1 MRTSTIPFEL
11 AETLET
17 LYTVSKGPLENL
29 RLALVSSNSVSR
41 LIFINRYFRPD
52 QSASSQLLSDLVFA
66 LAEAG
71 RNILILTSRQRYDA
85 PDARLPSY
93 EVRGQVKVHRL
104 AGTRFGRM
112 ALLGRSIDYF
122 SFYVSMAVT
131 LLRLARAGDTIV
143 AMTDPPMVGV
153 LAGPI
158 AWLKGCHLI
167 NWLQDLY
174 PEVALAVGTP
184 FLTPTVVKVI
194 KGFRDRSLRAADCNV
209 VIATAMA
216 ERVSTL
222 RVKNERIQV
231 IHNWVDD
238 RALSPIPAHENPLR
252 QAWGL
257 KDKFVVGYSG
267 NLGRVHDIN
276 TILQASVELMDSEI
290 VFLCIGGGTQYDA
303 LKAAIEKRGLTQLFR
318 FMPYQSGTE
327 LPYSLSAADVHWVS
341 HRPEFE
347 GLLFPSKFYGIAAVG
362 RGIIAITSRQS
373 ELANLVSE
381 YRCGLVIEQ
390 GDGKTLAFELKRLR
404 HAPELCSAMGANA
417 RAMLNARFTRAQ
429 AIKIWMQILKT

>member
-1 MRTSTIPFEL
+1 
-11 AETLET
+11 
-17 LYTVSKGPLENL
+17 
-29 RLALVSSNSVSR
+29 
-41 LIFINRYFRPD
+41 
-52 QSASSQLLSDLVFA
+52 
-66 LAEAG
+66 
-71 RNILILTSRQRYDA
+71 
-85 PDARLPSY
+85 
-93 EVRGQVKVHRL
+93 
-104 AGTRFGRM
+104 
-112 ALLGRSIDYF
+112 
-122 SFYVSMAVT
+122 MAVT

-158 AWLKGCHLI
+158 AWLKGCRLI

-276 TILQASVELMDSEI
+276 TILQASVELVDSEI
-290 VFLCIGGGTQYDA
+290 VFLCIGGGAQYDA
-303 LKAAIEKRGLTQLFR
+303 LKEAVEKRGLTQLFR

-341 HRPEFE
+341 HKPEFE

-429 AIKIWMQILKT
+429 AIKTWMQILKT

>member
-1 MRTSTIPFEL
+1 MSST
-11 AETLET
+11 
-17 LYTVSKGPLENL
+17 
-29 RLALVSSNSVSR
+29 SVSQ
-41 LIFINRYFRPD
+41 LIFINRYFHPD
-52 QSASSQLLSDLVFA
+52 QSASSQLLSDLAFA
-66 LAEAG
+66 LAEAEHD
-71 RNILILTSRQRYDA
+71 ILILTSRQRYDA

-93 EVRGQVKVHRL
+93 EVRGRVKVHRL

-143 AMTDPPMVGV
+143 AMTDPPMVSV

-158 AWLKGCHLI
+158 AWLKGCRLI

-216 ERVSTL
+216 ERLSTL
-222 RVKNERIQV
+222 RVKNQRIQV

-238 RALSPIPAHENPLR
+238 RAISPIPAHENPLR

-276 TILQASVELMDSEI
+276 TILQASVELVGSQI
-290 VFLCIGGGTQYDA
+290 VFLCIGGGKQYDA
-303 LKAAIEKRGLTQLFR
+303 LKEAIEKRELTQLFR
-318 FMPYQSGTE
+318 FLPYQSGTD

-341 HRPEFE
+341 HKPEFE

-404 HAPELCSAMGANA
+404 HAPELCSAMGAHA

-429 AIKIWMQILKT
+429 AIKTWMQTLKTI